1 MEQKILLFINDKTQ
15 SINIISKI
23 FSQNGYKLFWAESE
37 NSGLEQ
43 LTQNLFD
50 LILIDLKFSEPNGF
64 HLLEEIKKRIDKTPI
79 VVIEEGG
86 SIPNAVEAMQSGASD
101 YLLTSYPSEVIRQ
114 RIEIV
119 LHEAKKRKIK
129 DEIVESHSSIPS
141 IITQDQK
148 MIEILTF
155 CKKISSSNA
164 PVLIQGE
171 SGTGKELI
179 ARYIHSQSNRR
190 KEPFIA
196 VNCAALP
203 ESLFESELFGHEKG
217 AFTGAL
223 ARKVG
228 KFELANRGTLLLD
241 EISEMSPYLQA
252 KLLRVLQENEI
263 DRIGGKTPIP
273 VDVRVIATTNQ
284 DLSLCIEKGTFRED
298 LYFRLNVIRIQL
310 PPLRERVSDIE
321 RLVQFFLE
329 KYSEFY
335 GKSFSITKEAIEWL
349 KKQYWKGNV
358 RELKNSIERAVLS
371 SSKTTLDLKDF
382 STHESIFSGAHGV
395 ESFPLCLKEM
405 ERKLII
411 KALEQTGGNRTHAAR
426 VLGISIRTLR
436 NKLHEYEE
444 ELRSAGLR

>member
-1 MEQKILLFINDKTQ
+1 MEQKILLFINDKKQ

-23 FSQNGYKLFWAESE
+23 NGYKLFWAESE

-43 LTQNLFD
+43 LTQKLFD

-64 HLLEEIKKRIDKTPI
+64 HLLGEIKKRTDKTPI

-86 SIPNAVEAMQSGASD
+86 SIPNAVEAMQMGASD

-129 DEIVESHSSIPS
+129 DDMVESHSSIPS

-164 PVLIQGE
+164 PILIQGE
-171 SGTGKELI
+171 SGTGKELV

-190 KEPFIA
+190 KEPFVA

-263 DRIGGKTPIP
+263 DRIGGKNPIP

-321 RLVQFFLE
+321 LLIQFFLE

-382 STHESIFSGAHGV
+382 STHESISLGANGV

>member
-1 MEQKILLFINDKTQ
+1 
-15 SINIISKI
+15 
-23 FSQNGYKLFWAESE
+23 
-37 NSGLEQ
+37 
-43 LTQNLFD
+43 
-50 LILIDLKFSEPNGF
+50 
-64 HLLEEIKKRIDKTPI
+64 